1 MGKTFA
7 YIGCVL
13 MVLITAAFAAAV
25 FTGHATADEQAL
37 VAESTVPVGDY
48 QYVLKDYGGKLAVFE
63 ADSVTPDIVFN
74 VYVKNLP
81 EFDAGELASGVYVR
95 DSEEL
100 GRLIEDYIS

>member
-13 MVLITAAFAAAV
+13 MVLITAAFAAAF
-25 FTGHATADEQAL
+25 FTGQAGADEQAL
-37 VAESTVPVGDY
+37 VAESSVPVGDY

-63 ADSVTPDIVFN
+63 ANSVTPDIVFN
-74 VYVKNLP
+74 VYTKNLP
-81 EFDAGELASGVYVR
+81 EFDVKELKSGVYVR